1 MLSKESLFY
10 LYSFFFYFTD
20 CLYFNNSA
28 TTHTDLILRAREMGI
43 PVTTIHNT
51 SIINAVGV
59 CGLQLYNFGQTIS
72 IPFFTDTWRPDS
84 FYDRIKENRTIGLH
98 TLCLLGESTMRLRI
112 SSYIL
117 KIVYWTYFM
126 NVCPLFYIRKRQW
139 Y

>member
-1 MLSKESLFY
+1 MLHSWLLEIRLGKKQASNPSLSIFN
-10 LYSFFFYFTD
+10 LFTLLIA
-20 CLYFNNSA
+20 LYFNNSA
-28 TTHTDLILRAREMGI
+28 TTHIDLVLRAREMGI

-98 TLCLLGESTMRLRI
+98 TLCLLGESTRI
-112 SSYIL
+112 SDFFFSS
-117 KIVYWTYFM
+117 KVATF
-126 NVCPLFYIRKRQW
+126 
-139 Y
+139 